1 MIKILKL
8 IAMLLVLLSLSGCI
22 FCFKKPT
29 VDKIQDLKILN
40 LSPDKTELQLSVIV
54 NNPNSYKIRVKRL
67 ELELL
72 NQNRSRVGRAALDK
86 EIILPKKKS
95 INLDFKVS
103 LDTRP
108 MVKMVSGINQD
119 VQFFVTGHGE
129 GKAMGINR
137 SFDFEEPYS
146 LNVKEHLQ
154 ALMPRFS
161 AKGQDLFKVQRTYVD
176 EVGLTKSQLKVDFI
190 LLNPYG
196 FTFNFKGFPATL
208 TIDGKEVGTGNLRTQ
223 MSFNEDIYYKE
234 GTLILNLSNLKS
246 LFGAVK
252 GAFKGEIAYQV
263 KGKILIDA
271 FGMEISNPYEFSDSI
286 PVNIWDLLLK

>member
-1 MIKILKL
+1 MIRFLKL
-8 IAMLLVLLSLSGCI
+8 IALLCVLLSLSGCI

-29 VDKIQDLKILN
+29 VDKIQDLKILSI
-40 LSPDKTELQLSVIV
+40 SPDKTELQLSVIV
-54 NNPNSYKIRVKRL
+54 NNPNSYKIRVQSF

-72 NQNRSRVGRAALDK
+72 NQNRSRVGRANIGK
-86 EIILPKKKS
+86 EIILPKGKS

-108 MVKMVSGINQD
+108 LVKMVSGINQD
-119 VQFFVTGHGE
+119 VQFFVAGQGK
-129 GKAMGINR
+129 GKAMGISR

-146 LNVKEHLQ
+146 LNVKDQLQ
-154 ALMPRFS
+154 TVMPRFS

-176 EVGLTKSQLKVDFI
+176 EVSLSKSQLKVDFI

-196 FTFNFKGFPATL
+196 LTFNFKGFPATL
-208 TIDGKEVGTGNLRTQ
+208 LIDGKEVGTANLRTQ

-234 GTLILNLSNLKS
+234 GTLIINLSNLKS

-263 KGKILIDA
+263 KGNVLIDA
-271 FGMEISNPYEFSDSI
+271 FGMEISNPYEFSDTI